1 MNAFID
7 NSILRARQQEHQ
19 KLPKILAYGI
29 GSSLVFH
36 GIAAVALNYLP
47 QPIPAPVEVTL
58 IDPSEL
64 PPELKSSPQP
74 PKIKPTPK
82 PKMIAKVTP
91 TPTPSV
97 KVTPT
102 PIPTP
107 SVKIIPTPTPSVKT
121 KPDLT
126 PQVVKIVTKPVIP
139 FVPTQ
144 KVTKTAVANDF
155 EKEQNQVRN
164 SLSKNP
170 SQQSQAVTE
179 PSKKQVRSNPDQ
191 IPEAS
196 SQPSANSSPLNN
208 TQLAFRDPAR
218 SPKAVSLSGTEP
230 SSSAGASQSDDQ
242 LNNGDPGKGNSS
254 RAATPG
260 NLAAKNI
267 DKTAGNDQPLAAG
280 RTGRSPLA
288 RAELSSEAFGGDGSE
303 FAFNPPGSLG
313 SNPLSGSSIG
323 DSGNGQPLASAG
335 TGKLSS
341 SSNGSSAGG
350 AFGDDVDGFAIE
362 LSPSNGNISRSTPG
376 SSTGNNGNGWPL
388 ARAGTG
394 KFGAGSNS
402 NGTGGIAGD
411 DSSELGSGLSPSNGN
426 ISRSTLGG
434 NAGSHGNGRP
444 LASAGTNKFGGVS
457 NGNVADGVSGDGGDE
472 FGTAPIPSRGN
483 SSRSAGGNLSGNG
496 NSRSLI
502 SGGNNGLSKNSG
514 ANSGNEA
521 SGEDLAGTT
530 VPNGKITA
538 RNNAQSYI
546 TELRCLENCQ
556 PNDPGVVSKTTAVR
570 IKLKLDDAGRVA
582 DASMIKSGGDQSLDG
597 FAESA
602 FKRMRFELPAGFTK
616 RVFIVTMRFV
626 KSREE

>member
-1 MNAFID
+1 MTAFTN

-29 GSSLVFH
+29 GGSLAFH

-47 QPIPAPVEVTL
+47 QPVPAPVEVTL
-58 IDPSEL
+58 IDSSEL
-64 PPELKSSPQP
+64 PPELKPSPQP
-74 PKIKPTPK
+74 PKIKPAPK
-82 PKMIAKVTP
+82 PKTITKVTP
-91 TPTPSV
+91 TPTP
-97 KVTPT
+97 K
-102 PIPTP
+102 P
-107 SVKIIPTPTPSVKT
+107 SVKTTPTPTPSITPKPTPLVKA

-126 PQVVKIVTKPVIP
+126 PQVVKIVTRPVVPFIP
-139 FVPTQ
+139 AQ
-144 KVTKTAVANDF
+144 KVTKTATASDF

-164 SLSKNP
+164 SLLKNP
-170 SQQSQAVTE
+170 SQQSQTVAKQ
-179 PSKKQVRSNPDQ
+179 SKKQVRSNPDQ

-196 SQPSANSSPLNN
+196 SQPGANSSSLNS
-208 TQLAFRDPAR
+208 TQLAFKDPDR
-218 SPKAVSLSGTEP
+218 STETTGLSGTEP
-230 SSSAGASQSDDQ
+230 NSSAGVGQSDDQ
-242 LNNGDPGKGNSS
+242 FNNDSPGNSNNS
-254 RAATPG
+254 QAATPG
-260 NLAAKNI
+260 NLAARNI
-267 DKTAGNDQPLAAG
+267 DKTGSNGQPLTAG

-288 RAELSSEAFGGDGSE
+288 RAELSSEAFGDDGSE
-303 FAFNPPGSLG
+303 LAFNLPSGLG
-313 SNPLSGSSIG
+313 GNPRSSSSIG
-323 DSGNGQPLASAG
+323 DSGNSQPLASAG
-335 TGKLSS
+335 TGKFGSS
-341 SSNGSSAGG
+341 FNGSSAEGTGG
-350 AFGDDVDGFAIE
+350 DGSDGFEVALI
-362 LSPSNGNISRSTPG
+362 PGNGGGSRST
-376 SSTGNNGNGWPL
+376 
-388 ARAGTG
+388 
-394 KFGAGSNS
+394 
-402 NGTGGIAGD
+402 IGD
-411 DSSELGSGLSPSNGN
+411 
-426 ISRSTLGG
+426 

-444 LASAGTNKFGGVS
+444 LASAGTNKFGRVS
-457 NGNVADGVSGDGGDE
+457 NGNVADGVSGDGGDG

-502 SGGNNGLSKNSG
+502 SGGNNRLSKNSG

-521 SGEDLAGTT
+521 SGEDLGETT

-602 FKRMRFELPAGFTK
+602 FKRMRFELPTGFTK

>member
-1 MNAFID
+1 MTAFTN

-29 GSSLVFH
+29 GGSLAFH

-64 PPELKSSPQP
+64 PPELKPSPQP

-82 PKMIAKVTP
+82 PKTIAKVTP
-91 TPTPSV
+91 TPTP
-97 KVTPT
+97 K
-102 PIPTP
+102 P
-107 SVKIIPTPTPSVKT
+107 SVKTTPTPTPSITLKPTPLVKA

-126 PQVVKIVTKPVIP
+126 PQVVKIVTRPVVPFIP
-139 FVPTQ
+139 AQ
-144 KVTKTAVANDF
+144 KVTKTATASDF

-164 SLSKNP
+164 SLLKNP
-170 SQQSQAVTE
+170 SQQSQTVAK

-196 SQPSANSSPLNN
+196 SQPGANSSSLNS
-208 TQLAFRDPAR
+208 TQLAFKDPDR
-218 SPKAVSLSGTEP
+218 STETTGLSGTEP
-230 SSSAGASQSDDQ
+230 NLSAGAGQSDDQ
-242 LNNGDPGKGNSS
+242 LNNGSPGNSNNGQ
-254 RAATPG
+254 AATPG
-260 NLAAKNI
+260 NLAARNI
-267 DKTAGNDQPLAAG
+267 DKTGSNDQPLTAG

-303 FAFNPPGSLG
+303 LAFNLPSGLG
-313 SNPLSGSSIG
+313 GNPRSSSSVG
-323 DSGNGQPLASAG
+323 YSGNGQPLAPAG
-335 TGKLSS
+335 TGKFGS
-341 SSNGSSAGG
+341 SSNGSSA
-350 AFGDDVDGFAIE
+350 E
-362 LSPSNGNISRSTPG
+362 
-376 SSTGNNGNGWPL
+376 
-388 ARAGTG
+388 
-394 KFGAGSNS
+394 
-402 NGTGGIAGD
+402 GTGGDGSDGFEVALIPG
-411 DSSELGSGLSPSNGN
+411 SEGG
-426 ISRSTLGG
+426 SRSTLGD

-457 NGNVADGVSGDGGDE
+457 NGNVADGVSGDGGDG

-502 SGGNNGLSKNSG
+502 SGGNNRLSKNSG

-521 SGEDLAGTT
+521 SGEDLGETT

-556 PNDPGVVSKTTAVR
+556 PTDPGVVSKTTAVR
-570 IKLKLDDAGRVA
+570 IKLKLDDTGWVA

-602 FKRMRFELPAGFTK
+602 FKRMRFELPTGFTK